1 MKLRYVMRCFPF
13 QKICTLNVFL
23 LAFLVIGCEGTRAAS
38 PQFSEQ
44 AFPTNEFFGG
54 ISVDIDGLRKHP
66 RYQLFPLDELIPAAT
81 SLNYLN
87 SELISQFAFFLKHSE
102 SKRGSDQR
110 FEIAAI
116 GKLRNADSFD
126 AKSELAKWS
135 NRTTPWRDDVDV
147 AIEEIQVDGKTCFQF
162 ETGTVLNPIRR
173 AGKTRFFDRDGKK
186 SDRGINVGS
195 MTDRGFISG
204 GGKKSKAVITA
215 TNVSSDDLIDGQLV
229 IDLHLDVFLTR
240 KLEYPFPESQVYL
253 LSSDG
258 SFRSEPVDFDAKSF
272 FVHQFSFPG
281 EIPVFDTESGEPKGN
296 VDLIGDLVTNGELK
310 LVLRCL
316 EDLTYLGIEDSD
328 FSLRIPGHEYLG
340 VVGEFVVVTQSLDR
354 LKQMMK
360 LDEKTIAE
368 KIALQK
374 GQQVEA
380 SFDLTKSEN
389 KTAFKDFLK
398 TLKLQ
403 HVLAAMTSTTDRVQ
417 FSINV
422 DQEKMFSAEI
432 GMSAADARS
441 IAKQISS
448 NCQQLTEPSLR
459 HRIDRQITYKL
470 NDESD
475 KFTGVLATEL
485 FDTVRRQQVMAK
497 LREAGFTFIFGQQRE
512 AFQDFEGV
520 DASVFPDSSIDIDS
534 LVQPCQTL
542 AENLAESVRA
552 EKNSDGLAIDFHW
565 PFAEPNELNQLEFLT
580 LALMRRYRAIE
591 HFNMKRFYFS
601 EQIERRLIS
610 EFPNNEGL
618 WASLAHQLA
627 FNTAPEFN
635 GEATKYFWVR
645 KGIGLLLDMAETNE
659 NSADAIS
666 TAAFYVAFKIGASD
680 EQKEFR
686 KLFDND
692 KALLDRIGKYVD
704 LEKCLDSDG
713 IVNCELVGRGMLEHS
728 NQQRRKN
735 GKANSWNVQLE
746 MATQPIGM
754 LTSHARWLDNQ
765 FKNEVAT
772 KQWQIALQEL
782 KQLEEHVVEF
792 DATTK
797 LKLKD
802 VKENF
807 AKIVF
812 QENCEKARRHA
823 SWCESQISQIQLRLS
838 PTGTK
843 ALSHFSKAVTFQVD
857 QDSESALAEFRS
869 ALKIIHEFTGK
880 DPEKVRSARL
890 TFKDLFEK
898 ANALHEQM
906 QRPLSV
912 EYRDM
917 ILLPLSE

>member
-1 MKLRYVMRCFPF
+1 MRCFPF
-13 QKICTLNVFL
+13 QKFCTLNVLL

-66 RYQLFPLDELIPAAT
+66 RYRLFPLDELIPAAT
-81 SLNYLN
+81 SLNYLD

-272 FVHQFSFPG
+272 FVHQFSFPA
-281 EIPVFDTESGEPKGN
+281 ELAVFDSETGQPKGK
-296 VDLIGDLVTNGELK
+296 VDLFENLVTDGQLK

-389 KTAFKDFLK
+389 KTPFKDFLK

-432 GMSAADARS
+432 GMSATDARAY
-441 IAKQISS
+441 AKQILSY
-448 NCQQLTEPSLR
+448 CRELTKPRPLHQIE
-459 HRIDRQITYKL
+459 RQAYKL
-470 NDESD
+470 VGKSNQ
-475 KFTGVLATEL
+475 FAGFLATEL

-497 LREAGFTFIFGQQRE
+497 LREAGFTFIFDQQRE

-580 LALMRRYRAIE
+580 LALLRRYRAIE

-635 GEATKYFWVR
+635 GEPTQYFWVR

-735 GKANSWNVQLE
+735 GKANSWDVQLE
-746 MATQPIGM
+746 MATQPIGI

-807 AKIVF
+807 AKIAF

-857 QDSESALAEFRS
+857 QESESALAEFRS
-869 ALKIIHEFTGK
+869 ALKIIHKYTGK

-898 ANALHEQM
+898 ANAHHEKM

>member
-1 MKLRYVMRCFPF
+1 MRCFPF
-13 QKICTLNVFL
+13 QKFCTLNVLL

-66 RYQLFPLDELIPAAT
+66 RYRLFPLDELIPAAT
-81 SLNYLN
+81 SLNYLD

-147 AIEEIQVDGKTCFQF
+147 AIEEFQVDGKTCFQF

-272 FVHQFSFPG
+272 FVHQFSFPA
-281 EIPVFDTESGEPKGN
+281 ELAVFDSETGQPKGK
-296 VDLIGDLVTNGELK
+296 VDLFENLVTDGQLK

-389 KTAFKDFLK
+389 KTPFKDFLK

-432 GMSAADARS
+432 GMSATDARAY
-441 IAKQISS
+441 AKQILSY
-448 NCQQLTEPSLR
+448 CRELTKPRPLHQIE
-459 HRIDRQITYKL
+459 RQAYKL
-470 NDESD
+470 VGKSNQ
-475 KFTGVLATEL
+475 FAGFLATEL

-497 LREAGFTFIFGQQRE
+497 LREAGFTFIFDQQRE

-580 LALMRRYRAIE
+580 LALLRRYRAIE

-635 GEATKYFWVR
+635 GEPTQYFWVR

-735 GKANSWNVQLE
+735 GKANSWDVQLE
-746 MATQPIGM
+746 MATQPIGI

-807 AKIVF
+807 AKIAF

-857 QDSESALAEFRS
+857 QESESALAEFRS
-869 ALKIIHEFTGK
+869 ALKIIHKYTGK

-898 ANALHEQM
+898 ANAHHEKM

>member
-1 MKLRYVMRCFPF
+1 M
-13 QKICTLNVFL
+13 
-23 LAFLVIGCEGTRAAS
+23 
-38 PQFSEQ
+38 
-44 AFPTNEFFGG
+44 
-54 ISVDIDGLRKHP
+54 
-66 RYQLFPLDELIPAAT
+66 
-81 SLNYLN
+81 
-87 SELISQFAFFLKHSE
+87 
-102 SKRGSDQR
+102 
-110 FEIAAI
+110 
-116 GKLRNADSFD
+116 
-126 AKSELAKWS
+126 
-135 NRTTPWRDDVDV
+135 
-147 AIEEIQVDGKTCFQF
+147 
-162 ETGTVLNPIRR
+162 
-173 AGKTRFFDRDGKK
+173 
-186 SDRGINVGS
+186 
-195 MTDRGFISG
+195 
-204 GGKKSKAVITA
+204 
-215 TNVSSDDLIDGQLV
+215 
-229 IDLHLDVFLTR
+229 
-240 KLEYPFPESQVYL
+240 
-253 LSSDG
+253 
-258 SFRSEPVDFDAKSF
+258 
-272 FVHQFSFPG
+272 
-281 EIPVFDTESGEPKGN
+281 
-296 VDLIGDLVTNGELK
+296 
-310 LVLRCL
+310 
-316 EDLTYLGIEDSD
+316 
-328 FSLRIPGHEYLG
+328 
-340 VVGEFVVVTQSLDR
+340 
-354 LKQMMK
+354 
-360 LDEKTIAE
+360 
-368 KIALQK
+368 
-374 GQQVEA
+374 
-380 SFDLTKSEN
+380 
-389 KTAFKDFLK
+389 
-398 TLKLQ
+398 
-403 HVLAAMTSTTDRVQ
+403 
-417 FSINV
+417 
-422 DQEKMFSAEI
+422 
-432 GMSAADARS
+432 
-441 IAKQISS
+441 
-448 NCQQLTEPSLR
+448 
-459 HRIDRQITYKL
+459 
-470 NDESD
+470 
-475 KFTGVLATEL
+475 
-485 FDTVRRQQVMAK
+485 
-497 LREAGFTFIFGQQRE
+497 
-512 AFQDFEGV
+512 
-520 DASVFPDSSIDIDS
+520 
-534 LVQPCQTL
+534 
-542 AENLAESVRA
+542 AESVRA

-580 LALMRRYRAIE
+580 LALLRRYRAIE

-645 KGIGLLLDMAETNE
+645 KGIGLLLDVAETNE

-746 MATQPIGM
+746 MATQPIGI

-765 FKNEVAT
+765 FKNEIAT

-782 KQLEEHVVEF
+782 KQLEEQVVEF

-812 QENCEKARRHA
+812 QENYEKARRHA

-869 ALKIIHEFTGK
+869 ALKIIHKYTGK

-898 ANALHEQM
+898 ANAHHEKM